1 MPHITSTGPCCTDI
15 RRVDPEYAGVPDQ
28 GRDVV
33 IRDQRQHVVGLRA
46 LGVEVEQ
53 DE

>member
-1 MPHITSTGPCCTDI
+1 MPHITSTGLHCREV
-15 RRVDPEYAGVPDQ
+15 RRVDPEYAGAPDQ

-33 IRDQRQHVVGLRA
+33 IRDPRQHFVALRA
-46 LGVEVEQ
+46 LGVDVEQ

>member
-1 MPHITSTGPCCTDI
+1 MPHITSTGLRCTEI
-15 RRVDPEYAGVPDQ
+15 RRVDPEYAGAPDQ
-28 GRDVV
+28 GRDIV
-33 IRDQRQHVVGLRA
+33 IRDQRQHFVALRA